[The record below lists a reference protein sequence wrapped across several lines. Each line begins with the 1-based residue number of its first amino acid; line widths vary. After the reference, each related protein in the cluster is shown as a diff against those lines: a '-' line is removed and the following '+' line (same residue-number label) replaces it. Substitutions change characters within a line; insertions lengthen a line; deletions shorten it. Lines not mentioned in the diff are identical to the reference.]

1 MRIKTK
7 DLYCAAY
14 IVSRGGA
21 VEDIVLAEDGRRGR
35 PSSAVFVLSGANV
48 EALSREFLSGQA
60 EANLAAF
67 KQAMNQLKE
76 RMFDLIDGREK
87 PEVTRAQGRAGRV

>member
-1 MRIKTK
+1 MKVKTK

-21 VEDIVLAEDGRRGR
+21 VEQITLSEDGRRGR
-35 PSSAVFVLSGANV
+35 PSSATFVLSGENV

-67 KQAMNQLKE
+67 KNAMHQLKE
-76 RMFDLIDGREK
+76 MMFEKIDARK
-87 PEVTRAQGRAGRV
+87 TN

>member
-1 MRIKTK
+1 MKIKTK

-14 IVSRGGA
+14 IVSRGGT
-21 VEDIVLAEDGRRGR
+21 VEDITLSEDGRRGR

-48 EALSREFLSGQA
+48 EALSKEFLSGQA
-60 EANLAAF
+60 EANLASF

-76 RMFDLIDGREK
+76 RMFELLDARG
-87 PEVTRAQGRAGRV
+87 

>member
-1 MRIKTK
+1 MKVKTK

-21 VEDIVLAEDGRRGR
+21 VEEILLSEDGRRGR
-35 PSSAVFVLSGANV
+35 PSSATFVLSGENV
-48 EALSREFLSGQA
+48 ETLSREFLSGQA

-67 KQAMNQLKE
+67 KNAMHQLKE
-76 RMFDLIDGREK
+76 MMFELIDARK
-87 PEVTRAQGRAGRV
+87 AN

>member
-1 MRIKTK
+1 MKIKTK

-14 IVSRGGA
+14 IVSRGGT
-21 VEDIVLAEDGRRGR
+21 VEDIILSEDGRRGR
-35 PSSAVFVLSGANV
+35 SSSATFVLSGANV

-67 KQAMNQLKE
+67 KNAMHQLKE
-76 RMFDLIDGREK
+76 MMFELIDARK
-87 PEVTRAQGRAGRV
+87 AN

>member
-1 MRIKTK
+1 MKIKTK

-14 IVSRGGA
+14 IVSRGGT
-21 VEDIVLAEDGRRGR
+21 VEDITLTEDERRGR
-35 PSSAVFVLSGANV
+35 SSSATFVLSGDNV

-60 EANLAAF
+60 EANLASF

-76 RMFDLIDGREK
+76 RMFDLID
-87 PEVTRAQGRAGRV
+87 TRKAN

>member
-1 MRIKTK
+1 MKVKTK

-14 IVSRGGA
+14 IVSRGGT

-48 EALSREFLSGQA
+48 DVLSREFLSGEA

-67 KQAMNQLKE
+67 KNAMNQLKE
-76 RMFDLIDGREK
+76 RMFDLIDARK
-87 PEVTRAQGRAGRV
+87 AN

>member
-1 MRIKTK
+1 MKIKTK

-14 IVSRGGA
+14 IVSRGGT
-21 VEDIVLAEDGRRGR
+21 VEDIVLTEDGRRGR

-48 EALSREFLSGQA
+48 EALSKEFLSGQA

-76 RMFDLIDGREK
+76 RMFDLIDARKEPNAPSARERTK
-87 PEVTRAQGRAGRV
+87 HV

>member
-1 MRIKTK
+1 MKIKTR

-21 VEDIVLAEDGRRGR
+21 VEDIILTEDGRRGR
-35 PSSAVFVLSGANV
+35 PSSVVFVLSGADV
-48 EALSREFLSGQA
+48 EALSREFLSGRA

-67 KQAMNQLKE
+67 KQAMNQLKDMMYE
-76 RMFDLIDGREK
+76 LIDAREK
-87 PEVTRAQGRAGRV
+87 HNASRRV

>member
-1 MRIKTK
+1 MKVKTK

-14 IVSRGGA
+14 IVCCGGT
-21 VEDIVLAEDGRRGR
+21 VEDIILSEDGRRGR

-48 EALSREFLSGQA
+48 DALSKEFLCGQA

-76 RMFDLIDGREK
+76 KMFDLIDARK
-87 PEVTRAQGRAGRV
+87 S

>member
-1 MRIKTK
+1 MKVKTK

-21 VEDIVLAEDGRRGR
+21 VEEILLSEDGRRGR
-35 PSSAVFVLSGANV
+35 PSSATFVLSGENV
-48 EALSREFLSGQA
+48 EISSREFLSGQA
-60 EANLAAF
+60 EANLASF

-76 RMFDLIDGREK
+76 RMFDLIDARK
-87 PEVTRAQGRAGRV
+87 AN